1 MAHRA
6 ASETLPQVAV
16 RTTGCQ
22 DTSAV
27 LGTLRTIIIT
37 KELKIATWVWTIGP
51 NLHGSASLIS
61 SSYNSTVLP
70 DAAGHFNECIVHRVS
85 RSSLIATETA
95 Q

>member
-27 LGTLRTIIIT
+27 LGTLRTIIIANNYQRI
-37 KELKIATWVWTIGP
+37 EDSDVGVD
-51 NLHGSASLIS
+51 NRSES
-61 SSYNSTVLP
+61 SWFCLSDQQL
-70 DAAGHFNECIVHRVS
+70 
-85 RSSLIATETA
+85 L
-95 Q
+95 